1 MYKYIYLICF
11 IISLYL
17 FYINF
22 NKIHKYKGWLL
33 KSILLLIAAFLVL
46 YSMFY
51 DNRII
56 NNIILPILLILNISI
71 LIYITFKN
79 KFTIINLIPI
89 IGLLYILYNFNIKDF
104 HINKGKLIKPNKK
117 WIYTY
122 IIVLTLYFLLSNNS
136 ILKYSSKV
144 GNILLL
150 LYPLLFPLN
159 EYFLHRIFILCLM
172 AQLSWLL

>member
-22 NKIHKYKGWLL
+22 NKIDRYKGWLL
-33 KSILLLIAAFLVL
+33 KSILLLIAAFVVL

-79 KFTIINLIPI
+79 KYTIINLIPI

-117 WIYTY
+117 WIYSY
-122 IIVLTLYFLLSNNS
+122 KI
-136 ILKYSSKV
+136 

-150 LYPLLFPLN
+150 LFPLLFSLN
-159 EYFLHRIFILCLM
+159 EYFMHRIFILCLM
-172 AQLSWLL
+172 VQLSWLL